1 MKTATF
7 TISQLVC
14 RPIGYNKHCDLR
26 IVLCLTGIT
35 ISETLTSLPRST
47 LCLFVR
53 FLGFEN

>member
-26 IVLCLTGIT
+26 IVLCLTEYGYNYFGN
-35 ISETLTSLPRST
+35 PYQPST
-47 LCLFVR
+47 FHTLFVCSV
-53 FLGFEN
+53 FGL